1 MKVVKDNLHSRK
13 CAISSVAEPAGD
25 CMESSNSIY
34 ISCIRVGRSFSQ
46 EQTSHTSCILYF
58 FLARRRHLRID
69 PKCPNIDPR
78 PKLAKAVSRIVIE
91 LNPRCSMCDSSPI
104 CEKARRP
111 IIRSDRE
118 RAFVK
123 HLVERE
129 IRLRLS
135 CSRLLNGIGGLGDIS
150 GFDINGSSA
159 RPWGG
164 GLWEFGRDD
173 GIIGR
178 RSYAIG
184 ETVESESQESR
195 WRALE
200 I

>member
-1 MKVVKDNLHSRK
+1 M
-13 CAISSVAEPAGD
+13 A
-25 CMESSNSIY
+25 SSNSIY
-34 ISCIRVGRSFSQ
+34 ISCIRVGQSFG
-46 EQTSHTSCILYF
+46 EERASHTSCILYF
-58 FLARRRHLRID
+58 FLASRRHLRID

-91 LNPRCSMCDSSPI
+91 LNPGCSMWDSSPI

-135 CSRLLNGIGGLGDIS
+135 CSRLLNSIGGLGDIS
-150 GFDINGSSA
+150 GVDINGSSA

-164 GLWEFGRDD
+164 GLLEFGRDD

-178 RSYAIG
+178 GSYAIG
-184 ETVESESQESR
+184 EIVESESRESR
-195 WRALE
+195 RSALE
-200 I
+200 ICSMRIPRVICLDVPVYINTSTGFA